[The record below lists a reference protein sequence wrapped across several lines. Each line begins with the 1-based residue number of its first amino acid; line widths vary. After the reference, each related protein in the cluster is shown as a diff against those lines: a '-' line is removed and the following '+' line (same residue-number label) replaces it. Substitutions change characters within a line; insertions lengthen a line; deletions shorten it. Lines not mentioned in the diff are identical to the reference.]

1 MGSILGG
8 VLGGGNSDGQEKQQA
23 ALAQANQGYQQYRP
37 ELFQAMMNSL
47 NQANSAYQPANN
59 MLETM
64 YGTPK
69 TGGSPMGQ
77 QVAAQGPPQ
86 AQDRMKLG
94 GS

>member
-8 VLGGGNSDGQEKQQA
+8 ILGGGSTEGQEQQQA
-23 ALAQANQGYQQYRP
+23 AIRQAGHGYQQYRP

-64 YGTPK
+64 YGAPK

-77 QVAAQGPPQ
+77 APVQGPPQ
-86 AQDRMKLG
+86 AADRFKLG